1 MCAKLE
7 KCYDNA
13 VLLCY
18 NNLSN
23 NKGAKQHVFWK
34 FYYQYGGNA
43 AGSIIGYYITRTGSW
58 LCGILPGDNTAKAA
72 GRLTLNPLAHLDPIG
87 ALMMLIAGFGWAK
100 PVPVNPF
107 FFKGNRTTGMML
119 VSLAGPLVNLIVAY
133 IAYAVYVA
141 GQGFYTVPFMNQ
153 FLNYCIILNVFL
165 AVFNLIPIPP
175 LDGSKILAG
184 FLPKQT
190 AFKFL
195 TTMERYGFVILM
207 VLILFNITDMII
219 QPIAYGILKFY
230 GWMLNLI
237 F

>member
-1 MCAKLE
+1 MFFGSSITSMAATLL
-7 KCYDNA
+7 A
-13 VLLCY
+13 VLLAIT
-18 NNLSN
+18 LHEL
-23 NKGAKQHVFWK
+23 AH
-34 FYYQYGGNA
+34 
-43 AGSIIGYYITRTGSW
+43 GYVAYC
-58 LCGILPGDNTAKAA
+58 LGDNTAKAA

-119 VSLAGPLVNLIVAY
+119 VSLAGPLVNLVVAY

>member
-1 MCAKLE
+1 MFFGSSITSMAATLL
-7 KCYDNA
+7 A
-13 VLLCY
+13 VLLAIT
-18 NNLSN
+18 LHEL
-23 NKGAKQHVFWK
+23 AH
-34 FYYQYGGNA
+34 
-43 AGSIIGYYITRTGSW
+43 GYVAYC
-58 LCGILPGDNTAKAA
+58 LGDNTAKAA

-87 ALMMLIAGFGWAK
+87 ALMMFIAGFGWAK

-219 QPIAYGILKFY
+219 QPIAYGILNFY

>member
-1 MCAKLE
+1 MFFGSSITSMAATLL
-7 KCYDNA
+7 A
-13 VLLCY
+13 VLLAIT
-18 NNLSN
+18 LHEL
-23 NKGAKQHVFWK
+23 AH
-34 FYYQYGGNA
+34 
-43 AGSIIGYYITRTGSW
+43 GYVAYC
-58 LCGILPGDNTAKAA
+58 LGDNTAKAA

-141 GQGFYTVPFMNQ
+141 GQGFYTVPFLNQ

-175 LDGSKILAG
+175 WDGSKILAG

>member
-1 MCAKLE
+1 MFFGSSITSMAATLL
-7 KCYDNA
+7 A
-13 VLLCY
+13 VLLAIT
-18 NNLSN
+18 LHEL
-23 NKGAKQHVFWK
+23 AH
-34 FYYQYGGNA
+34 
-43 AGSIIGYYITRTGSW
+43 GYVAYC
-58 LCGILPGDNTAKAA
+58 LGDNTAKAA
-72 GRLTLNPLAHLDPIG
+72 GRLTLNPLAQLDPIG

-119 VSLAGPLVNLIVAY
+119 VSLAGPLVNLVVAY

-141 GQGFYTVPFMNQ
+141 GQGFYTVPFLNQ

-219 QPIAYGILKFY
+219 QPIAYGILNFY

>member
-1 MCAKLE
+1 MFFGSSITSMAATLL
-7 KCYDNA
+7 A
-13 VLLCY
+13 VLLAIT
-18 NNLSN
+18 LHEL
-23 NKGAKQHVFWK
+23 AH
-34 FYYQYGGNA
+34 
-43 AGSIIGYYITRTGSW
+43 GYVAYC
-58 LCGILPGDNTAKAA
+58 LGDNTAKAA

>member
-1 MCAKLE
+1 MFFGSSITSMAATLL
-7 KCYDNA
+7 A
-13 VLLCY
+13 VLLAIT
-18 NNLSN
+18 LHEL
-23 NKGAKQHVFWK
+23 AH
-34 FYYQYGGNA
+34 
-43 AGSIIGYYITRTGSW
+43 GYVAYC
-58 LCGILPGDNTAKAA
+58 LGDNTAKAA

-100 PVPVNPF
+100 PVPINPF

-141 GQGFYTVPFMNQ
+141 GQGFYTVPFLNQ

>member
-1 MCAKLE
+1 MFFGSSVTSMAATLL
-7 KCYDNA
+7 A
-13 VLLCY
+13 VLLAIT
-18 NNLSN
+18 LHEL
-23 NKGAKQHVFWK
+23 AH
-34 FYYQYGGNA
+34 
-43 AGSIIGYYITRTGSW
+43 GYVAYC
-58 LCGILPGDNTAKAA
+58 LGDNTAKAA

-87 ALMMLIAGFGWAK
+87 ALMMFIAGFGWVK

-133 IAYAVYVA
+133 IAYLIFVL
-141 GQGFYTVPFMNQ
+141 GNGFFDNAFMNL
-153 FLNYCIILNVFL
+153 FLRTCVTLNIYL

-195 TTMERYGFVILM
+195 STMEQYGFLILM
-207 VLILFNITDMII
+207 ALIFLNITDLII
-219 QPIAYGILKFY
+219 NPIYSGIIKFY
-230 GWMLNLI
+230 TWILNLI

>member
-1 MCAKLE
+1 MFFGSSITSMAATLL
-7 KCYDNA
+7 A
-13 VLLCY
+13 VLLAIT
-18 NNLSN
+18 LHEL
-23 NKGAKQHVFWK
+23 AH
-34 FYYQYGGNA
+34 
-43 AGSIIGYYITRTGSW
+43 GYVAYC
-58 LCGILPGDNTAKAA
+58 LGDNTAKAA

-207 VLILFNITDMII
+207 VLILFNIPDMII

>member
-1 MCAKLE
+1 MFFGSSITSMAATLL
-7 KCYDNA
+7 A
-13 VLLCY
+13 VLLAIT
-18 NNLSN
+18 LHEL
-23 NKGAKQHVFWK
+23 AH
-34 FYYQYGGNA
+34 
-43 AGSIIGYYITRTGSW
+43 GYVAYC
-58 LCGILPGDNTAKAA
+58 LGDNTAKAA

-141 GQGFYTVPFMNQ
+141 GQGFYTVPFLNQ

>member
-1 MCAKLE
+1 MFFGSSVTSMAATLL
-7 KCYDNA
+7 A
-13 VLLCY
+13 VLLAIT
-18 NNLSN
+18 LHEL
-23 NKGAKQHVFWK
+23 AH
-34 FYYQYGGNA
+34 
-43 AGSIIGYYITRTGSW
+43 GYVAYC
-58 LCGILPGDNTAKAA
+58 LGDNTAKAA

-107 FFKGNRTTGMML
+107 FFKGNRTKGMML

-133 IAYAVYVA
+133 IAYLIFVL
-141 GQGFYTVPFMNQ
+141 GNGFFDNAFLNQ

-195 TTMERYGFVILM
+195 NTMEQYGFVILM

-219 QPIAYGILKFY
+219 QPIAYGILDFY
-230 GWMLNLI
+230 GWILNLI

>member
-1 MCAKLE
+1 MFFGSSITSMAATLL
-7 KCYDNA
+7 A
-13 VLLCY
+13 VLLAIT
-18 NNLSN
+18 LHEL
-23 NKGAKQHVFWK
+23 AH
-34 FYYQYGGNA
+34 
-43 AGSIIGYYITRTGSW
+43 GYVAYC
-58 LCGILPGDNTAKAA
+58 LGDNTAKAA

-119 VSLAGPLVNLIVAY
+119 VSLAGPLVNLVVAY

-141 GQGFYTVPFMNQ
+141 GQGFYTVPFLNQ

-165 AVFNLIPIPP
+165 AVFNLIPVPP

-219 QPIAYGILKFY
+219 QPIAYGILNFY

>member
-1 MCAKLE
+1 MFFGSSITSMAATLL
-7 KCYDNA
+7 A
-13 VLLCY
+13 VLLAIT
-18 NNLSN
+18 LHEL
-23 NKGAKQHVFWK
+23 AH
-34 FYYQYGGNA
+34 
-43 AGSIIGYYITRTGSW
+43 GYVAYC
-58 LCGILPGDNTAKAA
+58 LGDNTAKAA

-153 FLNYCIILNVFL
+153 FLNYCIILNAFL

-219 QPIAYGILKFY
+219 QPIAYGILNFY

>member
-1 MCAKLE
+1 MFFGSSITSMAATLL
-7 KCYDNA
+7 A
-13 VLLCY
+13 VLLAIT
-18 NNLSN
+18 LHEL
-23 NKGAKQHVFWK
+23 AH
-34 FYYQYGGNA
+34 
-43 AGSIIGYYITRTGSW
+43 GYVAYC
-58 LCGILPGDNTAKAA
+58 LGDNTAKAA

-119 VSLAGPLVNLIVAY
+119 VSLAGPLVNLVVAY

-141 GQGFYTVPFMNQ
+141 GLGFYTVPFMNQ

>member
-1 MCAKLE
+1 MFFGSSLTSMAATLL
-7 KCYDNA
+7 A
-13 VLLCY
+13 VLLAITLHELAHGY
-18 NNLSN
+18 
-23 NKGAKQHVFWK
+23 AA
-34 FYYQYGGNA
+34 YY
-43 AGSIIGYYITRTGSW
+43 
-58 LCGILPGDNTAKAA
+58 LGDNTAKVA

-119 VSLAGPLVNLIVAY
+119 VSFAGPFVNLAVAY
-133 IAYAVYVA
+133 LAYAVYV
-141 GQGFYTVPFMNQ
+141 GGNGFYTVPFMNQ
-153 FLNYCIILNVFL
+153 FLNYCIVLNVYL

-190 AFKFL
+190 AYKFL
-195 TTMERYGFVILM
+195 ATMEQYGFLFLM
-207 VLILFNITDMII
+207 ALILLNITDLFIY
-219 QPIAYGILKFY
+219 PIANGILDFY
-230 GWMLNLI
+230 GWILNLI

>member
-1 MCAKLE
+1 MFFGSSITSMAATLL
-7 KCYDNA
+7 A
-13 VLLCY
+13 VLLAIT
-18 NNLSN
+18 LHEL
-23 NKGAKQHVFWK
+23 AH
-34 FYYQYGGNA
+34 
-43 AGSIIGYYITRTGSW
+43 GYVAYC
-58 LCGILPGDNTAKAA
+58 LGDNTAKAA

-141 GQGFYTVPFMNQ
+141 GQGFYTVPFLNQ

-219 QPIAYGILKFY
+219 QPIAYGILNFY

>member
-1 MCAKLE
+1 MFFGSSVTSMAATLL
-7 KCYDNA
+7 A
-13 VLLCY
+13 VLLAIT
-18 NNLSN
+18 LHEL
-23 NKGAKQHVFWK
+23 AH
-34 FYYQYGGNA
+34 
-43 AGSIIGYYITRTGSW
+43 GYVAYC
-58 LCGILPGDNTAKAA
+58 LGDNTAKAA

-219 QPIAYGILKFY
+219 QPIAYGILNFY

>member
-1 MCAKLE
+1 MFFGSSVTSMAATLL
-7 KCYDNA
+7 A
-13 VLLCY
+13 VLLAIT
-18 NNLSN
+18 LHEL
-23 NKGAKQHVFWK
+23 AH
-34 FYYQYGGNA
+34 
-43 AGSIIGYYITRTGSW
+43 GYVAYC
-58 LCGILPGDNTAKAA
+58 LGDNTAKAA

-133 IAYAVYVA
+133 IAYLIFVL
-141 GQGFYTVPFMNQ
+141 GNGFFDNAFMNL
-153 FLNYCIILNVFL
+153 FLRTCVTLNIYL

-195 TTMERYGFVILM
+195 STMEQYGFLILM
-207 VLILFNITDMII
+207 VLILLNITDLII
-219 QPIAYGILKFY
+219 NPIYSGIIKFY
-230 GWMLNLI
+230 TWILNLI

>member
-1 MCAKLE
+1 MFFGSSITSMSATLL
-7 KCYDNA
+7 A
-13 VLLCY
+13 VLLAIT
-18 NNLSN
+18 LHEL
-23 NKGAKQHVFWK
+23 AH
-34 FYYQYGGNA
+34 
-43 AGSIIGYYITRTGSW
+43 GYVAYC
-58 LCGILPGDNTAKAA
+58 LGDNTAKAA

>member
-1 MCAKLE
+1 MFFGSSITSMAATLL
-7 KCYDNA
+7 A
-13 VLLCY
+13 VLLAIT
-18 NNLSN
+18 LHEL
-23 NKGAKQHVFWK
+23 AH
-34 FYYQYGGNA
+34 
-43 AGSIIGYYITRTGSW
+43 GYVAYC
-58 LCGILPGDNTAKAA
+58 LGDNTAKAA

-133 IAYAVYVA
+133 IAYLIFVL
-141 GQGFYTVPFMNQ
+141 GNGFFDNAFMNL
-153 FLNYCIILNVFL
+153 FLRTCVTLNIYL

-195 TTMERYGFVILM
+195 STMEQYGFLILM
-207 VLILFNITDMII
+207 ALIFLNITDLII
-219 QPIAYGILKFY
+219 NPIYSGIIKFY
-230 GWMLNLI
+230 TWILNLI

>member
-1 MCAKLE
+1 MFFGSSITSMAATLL
-7 KCYDNA
+7 A
-13 VLLCY
+13 VLLAIT
-18 NNLSN
+18 LHEL
-23 NKGAKQHVFWK
+23 AH
-34 FYYQYGGNA
+34 
-43 AGSIIGYYITRTGSW
+43 GYVAYC
-58 LCGILPGDNTAKAA
+58 LGDNTAKAA

-219 QPIAYGILKFY
+219 QPIAYGILNFY

>member
-1 MCAKLE
+1 MFFGSSITSMAATLL
-7 KCYDNA
+7 A
-13 VLLCY
+13 VLLAIT
-18 NNLSN
+18 LHEL
-23 NKGAKQHVFWK
+23 AH
-34 FYYQYGGNA
+34 
-43 AGSIIGYYITRTGSW
+43 GYVSYC
-58 LCGILPGDNTAKAA
+58 LGDNTAKAA

-141 GQGFYTVPFMNQ
+141 GEGFYTVPFLNQ

-219 QPIAYGILKFY
+219 QPIAYGILNFY

>member
-1 MCAKLE
+1 MFFGSSITSMAATLL
-7 KCYDNA
+7 A
-13 VLLCY
+13 VLLAIT
-18 NNLSN
+18 LHEL
-23 NKGAKQHVFWK
+23 AH
-34 FYYQYGGNA
+34 
-43 AGSIIGYYITRTGSW
+43 GYVAYC
-58 LCGILPGDNTAKAA
+58 LGDNTAKAA

-119 VSLAGPLVNLIVAY
+119 VSLAGPLVNLVVAY
-133 IAYAVYVA
+133 IAYAIYVA
-141 GQGFYTVPFMNQ
+141 GQGFYTVPFLNQ

-165 AVFNLIPIPP
+165 AVFNLIPVPP

-219 QPIAYGILKFY
+219 QPIAYGILNFY

>member
-1 MCAKLE
+1 MFFGSSITSMAATLL
-7 KCYDNA
+7 A
-13 VLLCY
+13 VLLAIT
-18 NNLSN
+18 LHEL
-23 NKGAKQHVFWK
+23 AH
-34 FYYQYGGNA
+34 
-43 AGSIIGYYITRTGSW
+43 GYVAYC
-58 LCGILPGDNTAKAA
+58 LGDNTAKAA

-165 AVFNLIPIPP
+165 AVFNLIPVPP

>member
-1 MCAKLE
+1 MFFGSSITSMAATLL
-7 KCYDNA
+7 A
-13 VLLCY
+13 VLLAIT
-18 NNLSN
+18 LHEL
-23 NKGAKQHVFWK
+23 AH
-34 FYYQYGGNA
+34 
-43 AGSIIGYYITRTGSW
+43 GYVAYC
-58 LCGILPGDNTAKAA
+58 LGDNTAKAA

-119 VSLAGPLVNLIVAY
+119 VSLAGPLVNLVVAY
-133 IAYAVYVA
+133 IAYAIYVA
-141 GQGFYTVPFMNQ
+141 GQGFYTVPFLNQ

-219 QPIAYGILKFY
+219 QPIAYGILNFY

>member
-1 MCAKLE
+1 MFFGSSITSMAATLL
-7 KCYDNA
+7 A
-13 VLLCY
+13 VLLAIT
-18 NNLSN
+18 LHEL
-23 NKGAKQHVFWK
+23 AH
-34 FYYQYGGNA
+34 
-43 AGSIIGYYITRTGSW
+43 GYVAYC
-58 LCGILPGDNTAKAA
+58 LGDNTAKAA

-119 VSLAGPLVNLIVAY
+119 VSLAGPLVNLVVAY

-141 GQGFYTVPFMNQ
+141 GQGFYTVPFLNQ

-219 QPIAYGILKFY
+219 QPIAYGILNFY